1 MINMTKTSSTRIK
14 AKPQEETAKGKFLLY
29 TGIISLIIAVL
40 LFIMWIVIP
49 EVFIVYIIPLLV
61 IFIPLFF
68 YAFMALA
75 IYSMKFR
82 GGKSS

>member
-1 MINMTKTSSTRIK
+1 
-14 AKPQEETAKGKFLLY
+14 
-29 TGIISLIIAVL
+29 VL
-40 LFIMWIVIP
+40 LLITWIIVP
-49 EVFIVYIIPLLV
+49 GVFVVYIVPLLV

-75 IYSMKFR
+75 IYSTKFR